1 MIKEFKEFI
10 TRGNVIDLAV
20 GVIIGGAFTT
30 IVNALVSGII
40 TPLIGVV
47 IKLITDHKNLDS
59 ATQGMS
65 FKINGIAFNYGMLIS
80 AIITFLITAFVL
92 FLIVKAINKAQTIL
106 PTEEEK
112 EEESE
117 PVETTD
123 DILNDIRQLLKEQAT
138 QTKET
143 TQDK

>member
-47 IKLITDHKNLDS
+47 IKLITGHKNLDS
-59 ATQGMS
+59 ATQGMV
-65 FKINGIAFNYGMLIS
+65 FKINGVKFDYGMLIS

-106 PTEEEK
+106 PAEK
-112 EEESE
+112 EDEASA

-123 DILNDIRQLLKEQAT
+123 AILNDIRQLLKEQASQKINNT
-138 QTKET
+138 H
-143 TQDK
+143 DKQ